1 MKMIFKNFTDLSY
14 EEHIS
19 ILNIRN
25 SDYVRLNMKS
35 SEIIK
40 IENHIKW
47 VEKLLLDKSDIYYCV
62 FNNKEIVGA
71 IYVTTINYEKK
82 TSSWGLYFK
91 AKINPFISSI
101 STYLLI
107 DRVFNF
113 YQLNTL
119 NLEVNKKNNAAYQ
132 FDLSFGFNLT
142 DDKIEN
148 EEEYYVMS
156 LTKNT
161 WNNNSNSKLMLL
173 LNKKIN
179 KINYTFQ

>member
-1 MKMIFKNFTDLSY
+1 MNMIFKNFTDLSY

-25 SDYVRLNMKS
+25 SNHVRLNMKS

-47 VEKLLLDKSDIYYCV
+47 VEELVLDKCNIYYCV
-62 FNNKEIVGA
+62 FNNEEIVGA
-71 IYVTTINYEKK
+71 IYITTIDYEKK
-82 TSSWGLYFK
+82 TSNWGLYFK

-107 DRVFNF
+107 DRVFKF
-113 YQLNTL
+113 YELNTL
-119 NLEVNKKNNAAYQ
+119 NLEVNKKNTAAYQ

-148 EEEYYVMS
+148 EEEYYLMS
-156 LTKNT
+156 LTKNN
-161 WNNNSNSKLMLL
+161 WNINSNSKLMVL
-173 LNKKIN
+173 LNKKIT
-179 KINYTFQ
+179 KINCTFQ